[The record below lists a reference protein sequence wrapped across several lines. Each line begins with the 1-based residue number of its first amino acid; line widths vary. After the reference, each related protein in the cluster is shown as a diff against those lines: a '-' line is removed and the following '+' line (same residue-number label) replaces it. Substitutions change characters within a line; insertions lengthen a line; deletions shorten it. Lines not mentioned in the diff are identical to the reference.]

1 VNLIIEKSKYVKW
14 YTYLDDVFQKIP
26 ELRQYRWLI
35 SNLQVNYCLDSR
47 LHADPVMINGE
58 DFNEIVQKQKIQF
71 IWAVLSGFKKRID
84 TFPIELPYADGNRD
98 LWVGSPS
105 PQALGAE
112 IEIVCW
118 DSTCTLFIGVD
129 NNIATKLKGIYPD
142 IRDLDVENKKRS

>member
-1 VNLIIEKSKYVKW
+1 MNLIIEKSKYVKW

-26 ELRQYRWLI
+26 ELRQYHWLI

-98 LWVGSPS
+98 LWVPHF
-105 PQALGAE
+105 PR
-112 IEIVCW
+112 
-118 DSTCTLFIGVD
+118 GVTT
-129 NNIATKLKGIYPD
+129 A
-142 IRDLDVENKKRS
+142 